1 MMRPLLNWLSPE
13 GQEAR
18 LSILIFHR
26 VLPSPDPLFPDEM
39 HAERFCRTCG
49 WLKGWFNVLP
59 LREASRRLADGT
71 LPARALSITFDD
83 GYADNHDVALP
94 ILLEHGLSATFFVS
108 TGFTD
113 GGRMWNDTLIE
124 AVRGATGDGLDLSAL
139 GLDGLGSVSLRTWQE
154 RRQAVD
160 QLIKACRYLPMAQ
173 REAATQAVA
182 RKAGGKLPSALMMNR
197 DQLRALHTQGME
209 LGGHTVTHPILARL
223 PIDEARTEIS
233 TGKLALESLLQSPVT
248 SFAYPNGRPG
258 EDYLQAHV
266 DMVKEL
272 GFVAAVTT
280 AWGVSRRSSDR
291 HQLPRFTPW
300 DRGRLAFG
308 LRLAKN
314 LV

>member
-1 MMRPLLNWLSPE
+1 MMRPLLNWLSPQ

-26 VLPSPDPLFPDEM
+26 VLQSPDPLFPDEI
-39 HAERFCRTCG
+39 HAKQFQRVCG
-49 WLKGWFNVLP
+49 WIRGWFNVLP
-59 LREASRRLADGT
+59 LREASNRLADGT

-94 ILLEHGLSATFFVS
+94 ILQEHGLSATFFVS
-108 TGFTD
+108 TGFMD

-124 AVRGATGDGLDLSAL
+124 AVRAAKGDSLDLTGL
-139 GLDGLGSVSLRTWQE
+139 GLPGLESVSLSTMQE
-154 RRQAVD
+154 RRRAVD

-173 REAATQAVA
+173 REAATQEVA
-182 RKAGGKLPSALMMNR
+182 RKAGGSLPSALMMSR
-197 DQLRALHTQGME
+197 DQLQAMHAQGME

-223 PIDEARTEIS
+223 ALDEARTEVKS
-233 TGKLALESLLQSPVT
+233 GKDALESILQSPVT

-258 EDYLQAHV
+258 EDFTQDHV
-266 DMVKEL
+266 DLVKEL
-272 GFVAAVTT
+272 GFEAAVTT

-300 DRGRLAFG
+300 DKGRLAFG